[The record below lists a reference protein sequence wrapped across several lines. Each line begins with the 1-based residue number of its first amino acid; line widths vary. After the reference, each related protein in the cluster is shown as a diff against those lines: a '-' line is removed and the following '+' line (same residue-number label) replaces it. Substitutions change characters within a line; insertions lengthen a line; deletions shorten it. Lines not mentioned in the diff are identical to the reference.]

1 MSACPPRPCPS
12 IPSLWFLKSVIISD
26 IHSIQGR
33 WLPGG
38 CLLGMLSLPKS
49 LAQTEQHFESVTMN
63 APAFLYPVRRRK
75 QKPRGLW
82 GTKSHLVT
90 PAPSPGTL
98 SYFRAGGTHRK
109 LQSTLKNLTQN
120 LSWTSPSPFRLRSGF
135 QTPRPVFSQEQ
146 QYEKQS
152 CLCF

>member
-1 MSACPPRPCPS
+1 MAAWR
-12 IPSLWFLKSVIISD
+12 
-26 IHSIQGR
+26 
-33 WLPGG
+33 
-38 CLLGMLSLPKS
+38 LLAGHAFIAQE

-98 SYFRAGGTHRK
+98 YFRAGGTHRK

-120 LSWTSPSPFRLRSGF
+120 CPGQVLLRAD
-135 QTPRPVFSQEQ
+135 
-146 QYEKQS
+146 
-152 CLCF
+152 